1 MRSRADGAAVPV
13 AERRRRAPRPPA
25 EAALHFGAMLVAGIL
40 GFSAGLSIAG
50 DGAGRRLLAAADA
63 AQADTAVQHAL
74 ERTVSHTR
82 TRWVSRA
89 TRVAGEVTPLRTW
102 QAQNGLFC
110 REYTEQIETTQGIF
124 LEQRIACR
132 TAGGRWT
139 DAE

>member
-1 MRSRADGAAVPV
+1 
-13 AERRRRAPRPPA
+13 
-25 EAALHFGAMLVAGIL
+25 MLVAGAV
-40 GFSAGLSIAG
+40 GFIADMSIAR
-50 DGAGRRLLAAADA
+50 DGGARRLLAAADA

-89 TRVAGEVTPLRTW
+89 TRVSGEVTPLRTW

-110 REYTEQIETTQGIF
+110 REYTEQIETVQAIF

-132 TAGGRWT
+132 TVNGRWT